1 MALTRRKVGKRTTK
15 KSIGTPKKVEA
26 PEPDTYTEK
35 GAVSVVDKTEPLLGK
50 CVKCKV
56 MHSHSEVDRFC
67 YGCRMEEQGFE
78 FDAEKLRFIKRVQ
91 RTRK

>member
-1 MALTRRKVGKRTTK
+1 MALTRRKVGKTTTK
-15 KSIGTPKKVEA
+15 STGTPKKTEA
-26 PEPDTYTEK
+26 PEPEIYTEK
-35 GAVSVVDKTEPLLGK
+35 GAVSVADKTEPLLGK
-50 CVKCKV
+50 CAKCKV
-56 MHSHSEVDRFC
+56 MPSNSEVDHFC